1 MDEATHTTIDKQLSG
16 LSAVIQDTQ
25 AALFMLTEQLKNATA
40 RRNELMALKNE
51 LNRPIPAPVK
61 PENNEGDGDV

>member
-1 MDEATHTTIDKQLSG
+1 MDEATQTTIDKQLTE

-40 RRNELMALKNE
+40 RRNELMTHKSE
-51 LNRPIPAPVK
+51 LNRPLPEPIK
-61 PENNEGDGDV
+61 PETDEGEGDV